1 MDKESFLIYKSFY
14 EPIKYLSNEKLGK
27 LFRAIFE
34 YQINDIVYIDEDIRM
49 AFEFFKNQFRID
61 DEKYQKRIEA
71 NRENGKKGG
80 RPKKTQDNQKN
91 PMGKIKPKKADND
104 NDNDNVNDNDN
115 GNDIHSD
122 SKAEHPTPKEAKKKY
137 GEYKHVLLK
146 DSELEKLKEEYPNY
160 EELIT
165 YLDEYIEMKGYKAKS
180 HYLAIIKWVDDAVNE
195 KKRNSPLPKWFNKE
209 NKESNITNEEKEE
222 LDEILESLGG

>member
-1 MDKESFLIYKSFY
+1 MNKESFLIYKSFY
-14 EPIKYLSNEKLGK
+14 EPIKYLSNEQLGR
-27 LFRAIFE
+27 LLRAIFE
-34 YQINDIVYIDEDIRM
+34 YQINGNLDIDEDIKM

-61 DEKYQKRIEA
+61 DIKYQKKVEA

-80 RPKKTQDNQKN
+80 RPKKTQNNPKN
-91 PMGKIKPKKADND
+91 PVGKIKPKKADND
-104 NDNDNVNDNDN
+104 NDNDNVNVNDND
-115 GNDIHSD
+115 IYSPA
-122 SKAEHPTPKEAKKKY
+122 KAEQSAPKETKKKY

-146 DSELEKLKEEYPNY
+146 DSELEKLKKDYFNY

-180 HYLAIIKWVDDAVNE
+180 HYLAIKKWVVDAVNE
-195 KKRNSPLPKWFNKE
+195 RKRSKPLPKWFNKE